1 MEAPLG
7 GAQTPAFTVGDK
19 NKCDY
24 SRRTERLWVLA
35 AALTYVRRGALVSA
49 AVGAALGQDGI
60 LAVAV
65 GVAEF
70 SAHSHAPV
78 IPRTHGCGEGR
89 GYTVVNT
96 FKRFDG
102 KKEAENESR
111 SY

>member
-1 MEAPLG
+1 MG
-7 GAQTPAFTVGDK
+7 GPQTPAFTVGDK
-19 NKCDY
+19 NECDY
-24 SRRTERLWVLA
+24 SCCTGRLWVLA
-35 AALTYVRRGALVSA
+35 AALTYVRRGALVST

-65 GVAEF
+65 VVAEF
-70 SAHSHAPV
+70 SAQSHAPV

-89 GYTVVNT
+89 GHTVVNIS
-96 FKRFDG
+96 KRFDG